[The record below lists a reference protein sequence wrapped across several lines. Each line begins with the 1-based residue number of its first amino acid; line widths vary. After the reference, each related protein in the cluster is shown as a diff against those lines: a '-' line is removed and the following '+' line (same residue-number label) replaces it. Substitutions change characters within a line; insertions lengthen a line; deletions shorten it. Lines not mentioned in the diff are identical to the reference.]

1 MNKVIH
7 YCWFGGNPLP
17 KMAKKCIESWKKYLP
32 DFEIKQWDE
41 TNFDINVCPFV
52 KEAYENKKW
61 AFVSD
66 YARIY
71 ALYNEGGIYFDTDL
85 EVLRNI
91 DDLLKDDF
99 FMGYEDEEFFSTAIM
114 WIKNKQNKYA
124 EQILNYYNN
133 LEGFDPEANIWQ
145 YANPK
150 IITNIIKKLP
160 KRIQEN
166 GVEVYD
172 EKIKIYPVDYFN
184 PINYDYSEKRYTE
197 NTYAVHYF
205 NATWTPKGER
215 VAISLYRTF
224 GSKKAKVILNILYF
238 FSRQKH
244 RLINFTKRTINKI
257 YMFLSIHI
265 NKNKRVNKIKQ
276 ELQKQKEPYLAICHP
291 EWIGVRNAT
300 KSIFKD
306 EMIELREQYTE
317 KEAEKMAQAI
327 VEAGKEMVVFNAFAK
342 GWDNIAKH
350 IKQINKNVKIKVIM
364 HGSHALLSE
373 EYDWNVFNTIFG
385 LYKKGIIDEI
395 ATVKKSLYEFY
406 KAKGINTYFIMN
418 TVNIDNKENYTK
430 KESKSDDTKVG
441 LYVSGDRWVKNVY
454 NQVSAAS
461 LMENA
466 ILDCLPLND
475 KIVELAQHF
484 KLKITGKY
492 ENITREEMFKRIAKN
507 DINLYVT
514 FTECSPLIPLESLE
528 LGVPC
533 ITGDNHHYFE
543 GTELEKYLVVNK
555 EDNIMNI
562 YEKMKYALENREYIL
577 DLYKKWKK
585 KYDEEVANNRN
596 EFLKI

>member
-1 MNKVIH
+1 MSKIIH

-41 TNFDINVCPFV
+41 TNFDVNVCPFV

-66 YARIY
+66 YARVY
-71 ALYNEGGIYFDTDL
+71 ALYKEGGIYFDTDL
-85 EVLRNI
+85 EVLRNMNN
-91 DDLLKDDF
+91 LLEDEF
-99 FMGYEDEEFFSTAIM
+99 FMGYEDEEYFSTAIM
-114 WIKNKQNKYA
+114 WIKNKESKYA
-124 EQILNYYNN
+124 KQILDYYDN
-133 LEGFDPEANIWQ
+133 LEGFDPNANIFE

-150 IITNIIKKLP
+150 IISNIIKKYP
-160 KRIQEN
+160 KHVLDN

-172 EKIKIYPVDYFN
+172 DKIKIYPVEYFN

-224 GSKKAKVILNILYF
+224 GSKNAKIILNILYF
-238 FSRQKH
+238 LSRQKH
-244 RLINFTKRTINKI
+244 RVIDFIKSIIHKI

-265 NKNKRVNKIKQ
+265 NQNKRVNNVKA
-276 ELQKQKEPYLAICHP
+276 ELQKQNKQYLAICHP
-291 EWIGVRNAT
+291 EWIGVKNAT
-300 KSIFKD
+300 KDIFKE

-317 KEAEKMAQAI
+317 KEAKKMAQAI
-327 VEAGKEMVVFNAFAK
+327 VDSGKKVVVFNAFAN
-342 GWDNIAKH
+342 GWENIAKY
-350 IKQINKNVKIKVIM
+350 IKEINKDVKVKVIM

-373 EYDWNVFNTIFG
+373 GYDWNVFNTIFG
-385 LYKKGIIDEI
+385 LYKKGFIDEI

-406 KAKGINTYFIMN
+406 KAKGINTSFIMN
-418 TVNIDNKENYTK
+418 TVNIENKEQYICK
-430 KESKSDDTKVG
+430 KANSDSVKIG
-441 LYVSGDRWVKNVY
+441 LYVSGDRWVKNIY

-466 ILDCLPLND
+466 VLDALPLSD
-475 KIVELAQHF
+475 KIVELAQQF
-484 KLKITGKY
+484 KLKVTGKY

-543 GTELEKYLVVNK
+543 GTELEKYLVVSK
-555 EDNIMNI
+555 EDNIMAI
-562 YEKMKYALENREYIL
+562 YEKMKYALENKEHIL
-577 DLYKKWKK
+577 ELYNEWKK
-585 KYDEEVANNRN
+585 KYDEEVQINR
-596 EFLKI
+596 EDFLKV